1 MKSVLISIQP
11 QWCELIAAGKKTLE
25 VRKTRPKLETPFK
38 VYIYCTADM
47 VKHIVFDE
55 YGDRQIEL
63 VPQKV
68 VGEFV
73 CDDIRCFDVPY
84 PAFQTELDKTILE
97 QSCCTYYALHR
108 YAYHDALYGW
118 HISDLKI
125 FENPKSLKDFRNP
138 CMKYEKDYPQCGNCD
153 YYHSMGEY
161 PAECA
166 CDGQKPLRRPPQSWC
181 YAENVQILK
190 EREANENGN

>member
-11 QWCELIAAGKKTLE
+11 KWCELIASGKKTLE

-38 VYIYCTADM
+38 CYVYCTLAGSNELFHDVLKGDVAAWNRGNWADKKGN
-47 VKHIVFDE
+47 VI
-55 YGDRQIEL
+55 
-63 VPQKV
+63 
-68 VGEFV
+68 GEFV
-73 CDDIRCFDVPY
+73 CDDIRCFDIPY
-84 PAFQTELDKTILE
+84 PAFQKELDKTILE

-125 FENPKSLKDFRNP
+125 YEKPKSLKGFRNP
-138 CMKYEKDYPQCGNCD
+138 CREYEKDNPQCGSCD

-161 PAECA
+161 PAECG
-166 CDGQKPLRRPPQSWC
+166 CDGAKPMIRPPQSWC
-181 YAENVQILK
+181 YVEEVSG
-190 EREANENGN
+190 NG